1 MILELGPLHG
11 IMPMHHSDLYLEAC
25 RDYKLGS
32 DIESNFLNPES
43 RSCQRMIYFHRGA
56 RLTLSPTAGS
66 REQAAGSRQQE
77 GGRRKMRAGSRE
89 QGEGSRVLGTRIR
102 QKRTGSRE

>member
-1 MILELGPLHG
+1 MILELGPVHG

-25 RDYKLGS
+25 RDYKSGS

-66 REQAAGSRQQE
+66 RQQAAG
-77 GGRRKMRAGSRE
+77 RRKKEDEGRE
-89 QGEGSRVLGTRIR
+89 QGEGSRVLGTR
-102 QKRTGSRE
+102 SR

>member
-1 MILELGPLHG
+1 MSSVVTSLLSEHVIMILELGPLHG

-25 RDYKLGS
+25 RDYKSGR

-66 REQAAGSRQQE
+66 RQQE

-89 QGEGSRVLGTRIR
+89 QGEGSRVLGTR
-102 QKRTGSRE
+102 SR